1 MTNTTEIRKLMRK
14 ASNKPSQKNI
24 DRLVGLVYDL
34 CDKYDADEPKVL
46 DILHK
51 NQESI
56 ETTFSFI
63 KSLRGNNNAE

>member
-1 MTNTTEIRKLMRK
+1 MINTTEIRKLMRK
-14 ASNKPSQKNI
+14 ASQKPSQKNI
-24 DRLVGLVYDL
+24 DKLVGLVYDL
-34 CDKYDADEPKVL
+34 CDNYDDNEPKVL

-63 KSLRGNNNAE
+63 KSLRGN